1 MGKITAKHFLNVR
14 AVPRI
19 EKNQN
24 KFPLFFMVV
33 FNRMTIRRMSIFLE
47 NQYFSEKDFETQK
60 IDKTQKKAIEHEQ
73 NILYKIVEKFKHD
86 KESNTLTNNFLYFNK
101 SYAYTSKNEDLNIL
115 NSYINYYTTYTHEA
129 IINEIYKNI
138 KTELTEKLKNTFDFS
153 DNENLI
159 DEILDLFHNNDVFA
173 GIPYDDFLQK
183 NISEHAKKLLFLQF
197 CLSEFQSNR
206 ELKTGVGFISL
217 FEWLFEF
224 DKMAREYKKFVS
236 KDTETINTAQK
247 IGIDIDETMI
257 NLHLNEIKK
266 VIFDPL
272 FYEKNRI

>member
-1 MGKITAKHFLNVR
+1 
-14 AVPRI
+14 
-19 EKNQN
+19 
-24 KFPLFFMVV
+24 
-33 FNRMTIRRMSIFLE
+33 MSVFLE
-47 NQYFSEKDFETQK
+47 NQYFSEKDFEAQK
-60 IDKTQKKAIEHEQ
+60 IDKIQKKAIEHEQ

-159 DEILDLFHNNDVFA
+159 DEILDLFHKNDVFA

-206 ELKTGVGFISL
+206 ELKTGVWFISL